1 MTEYL
6 ILSLIGLFAGGVGGL
21 LGVGGSIIMIP
32 AMTEIF
38 GPQQHL
44 YQSAAMIVNFFVVV
58 PAVIQHRRA
67 GAVNKSTV
75 ARIMPLALVAVV
87 LGVVASELPFFR
99 GSGEAKLRGVF
110 GLFLFCVASNEF
122 CRLIRPIEEPA
133 PLAAN
138 NPSIS
143 PRLSWRLAAA
153 VALPVGFIAGLLGI
167 GGGLVAVPLQQRLLK
182 IPIRNAIANSA
193 ALIIATSIVGATSK
207 NYAFMSSP
215 TGNLKPLLYAAV
227 LIPTAI
233 IGSYVGAHLTHR
245 VPMRTVKI
253 GFFLLLAT
261 AAIRLCYTALRDMT
275 GLA

>member
-1 MTEYL
+1 MTEYF
-6 ILSLIGLFAGGVGGL
+6 ILSLIGLLAGGVGGL

-32 AMTEIF
+32 AMTEMF

-67 GAVNKSTV
+67 GAVNKATV

-87 LGVVASELPFFR
+87 LGVVASEIPLFR
-99 GSGEAKLRGVF
+99 GTGEAKLRGVF
-110 GLFLFCVASNEF
+110 GLFLFFVAANEF
-122 CRLIRPIEEPA
+122 YRLIHPIEEHVPVSSGD
-133 PLAAN
+133 
-138 NPSIS
+138 PSKTPHI
-143 PRLSWRLAAA
+143 SWRLAAS
-153 VALPVGFIAGLLGI
+153 VALPVGFVAGLLGI
-167 GGGLVAVPLQQRLLK
+167 GGGLIAVPLQQRLLK

-193 ALIIATSIVGATSK
+193 ALIIATSIVGAASK

-215 TGNLKPLLYAAV
+215 AGNLKPLLYAAV

-261 AAIRLCYTALRDMT
+261 AAVRLCYTALGDIMW
-275 GLA
+275 